1 MTQTLALLL
10 DAYRE
15 LNARKMFWISLIISG
30 LVMVAFGLLGL
41 SDKGLTLLWFDL
53 PVPAPRFW
61 YKWAFSSLV
70 IGIWV
75 SLWAIGLALISTASI
90 FPDLLV
96 SGSIDLYLSKPIT
109 RLRLFLIKY
118 LGGLLFVLLQAT
130 VFAVASFVVF
140 GLRGGEWRTSLF
152 LIIPLSTLL
161 FSYLFAVCVLVG
173 VWTRSTLA
181 AILVTCLF
189 WLLCFA
195 VNKTEQVL
203 FAFRTMQAAEARAYE
218 RQARQVDAEIEDLK
232 KHPSVTNVFGIRER
246 RLRERR
252 EELLKSARA
261 SGKSADKL
269 NTVHGVVR
277 GVATAV
283 PKTGETIDL
292 LDRSLFSDADLAA
305 LRKEFG
311 GDRSGDRSGDRD
323 RNRGRNR
330 NGGFN
335 PPPPPSPDNS
345 SASADAT
352 QDESDA
358 SAETTIPAPTPPS
371 TGPSTAPATA
381 PSEADALNAE
391 AVREAQQRRE
401 AQLEAQEEADRAAR
415 SRSIPW
421 IIGTSIGFEVVILS
435 IAAWIFCRRDY

>member
-15 LNARKMFWISLIISG
+15 LNARKMFWISLIISA

-41 SDKGLTLLWFDL
+41 NDNGLRILWFDV

-61 YKWAFSSLV
+61 YKWAFSALV
-70 IGIWV
+70 VGGWV
-75 SLWAIGLALISTASI
+75 SWAAMGLALISTASI
-90 FPDLLV
+90 FPDLLAG
-96 SGSIDLYLSKPIT
+96 GSIDLYLSKPMS
-109 RLRLFLIKY
+109 RLRLFLTKY
-118 LGGLLFVLLQAT
+118 LGGLLFVLLQAS

-152 LIIPLSTLL
+152 LIIPLATLL

-173 VWTRSTLA
+173 VMTRSTLA

-189 WLLCFA
+189 WALCFGI
-195 VNKTEQVL
+195 NKTEQVL
-203 FAFRTMQAAEARAYE
+203 FAIRTMQTAEARAYE
-218 RQARQVDAEIEDLK
+218 RQARQVEAEIEDLK
-232 KHPSVTNVFGIRER
+232 KHPSVANVFGIRER
-246 RLRERR
+246 RLRQRR
-252 EELLKSARA
+252 EELLQSARETEKSAA
-261 SGKSADKL
+261 KL
-269 NTVHGVVR
+269 TTAHRIVR

-292 LDRSLFSDADLAA
+292 LDRKLFSDADLAA

-311 GDRSGDRSGDRD
+311 GDRSGDR
-323 RNRGRNR
+323 NRGRNR

-335 PPPPPSPDNS
+335 SPPPPPSPDGS
-345 SASADAT
+345 SSEVDAT
-352 QDESDA
+352 QNESDP
-358 SAETTIPAPTPPS
+358 SAETTVPAPTAPS

-381 PSEADALNAE
+381 PSEADALNAD
-391 AVREAQQRRE
+391 AVREAQQRHE

>member
-41 SDKGLTLLWFDL
+41 NDKGLRVLWFDL

-61 YKWAFSSLV
+61 YKWAFSAVV
-70 IGIWV
+70 IGVWV
-75 SLWAIGLALISTASI
+75 SWAAMGLALISTASI

-96 SGSIDLYLSKPIT
+96 SGSIDLYLSKPLS
-109 RLRLFLIKY
+109 RLRLFLTKY
-118 LGGLLFVLLQAT
+118 LGGLLFVLLQAS

-152 LIIPLSTLL
+152 LIIPLATLL

-173 VWTRSTLA
+173 VMTRSTLA

-189 WLLCFA
+189 WGLCFA

-203 FAFRTMQAAEARAYE
+203 FTVRTMQTAEARAYE
-218 RQARQVDAEIEDLK
+218 RQARQVEAEIEDLK

-246 RLRERR
+246 RLRQRR
-252 EELLKSARA
+252 DELLQSASEAEKSAAKVTTAHRI
-261 SGKSADKL
+261 
-269 NTVHGVVR
+269 VR
-277 GVATAV
+277 GVATVV

-292 LDRSLFSDADLAA
+292 LDRKLFSEADLAA

-311 GDRSGDRSGDRD
+311 GDRDRD
-323 RNRGRNR
+323 RN
-330 NGGFN
+330 GGFKKA
-335 PPPPPSPDNS
+335 PPASPDAAS
-345 SASADAT
+345 SEVSGSSTESVAS
-352 QDESDA
+352 SDG
-358 SAETTIPAPTPPS
+358 S
-371 TGPSTAPATA
+371 GDPSTAPATA
-381 PSEADALNAE
+381 PSTGPTTVSTEAEVLTAD
-391 AVREAQQRRE
+391 AVRESQQRRA

-421 IIGTSIGFEVVILS
+421 ILGTSIAFEAVILAM
-435 IAAWIFCRRDY
+435 AAWIFCRRDY